1 MRALTPL
8 CELGVSG
15 SGVGESGSVGR
26 VSSRA
31 SRVRFRGA
39 VGGGVKKRFSQK
51 ELVRVRGAVGGVVKK
66 RLSQKKLPK
75 KLGGEEWRVVPHL
88 ISSNSDRGGG

>member
-1 MRALTPL
+1 MSARMRALTPM

-31 SRVRFRGA
+31 RVR
-39 VGGGVKKRFSQK
+39 V
-51 ELVRVRGAVGGVVKK
+51 LRGAVGGVVKK
-66 RLSQKKLPK
+66 RFSQVKETPPNPSNKKTHEREAL
-75 KLGGEEWRVVPHL
+75 LHYCGAFGGRVHRVATWEPGV
-88 ISSNSDRGGG
+88 R